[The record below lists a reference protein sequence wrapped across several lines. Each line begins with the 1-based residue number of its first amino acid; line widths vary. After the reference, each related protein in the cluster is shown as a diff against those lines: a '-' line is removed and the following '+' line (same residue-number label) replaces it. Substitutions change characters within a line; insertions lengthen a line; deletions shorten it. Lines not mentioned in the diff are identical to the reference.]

1 MPKDFSRDLGY
12 LDKFLQG
19 LRDHAAS
26 LGDPAATRLST
37 LLDQQDR
44 AWAEIRGLLSG
55 GAASGTPQTAQSDLA
70 TKTEAPFVEPTGATN
85 EAMAKRLTVGSLM
98 S

>member
-12 LDKFLQG
+12 LDRFLQG

-26 LGDPAATRLST
+26 LGEPAAARLGA
-37 LLDQQDR
+37 LLDEQDR
-44 AWAEIRGLLSG
+44 AWTEIRGLLSG
-55 GAASGTPQTAQSDLA
+55 GSASGAPQTAQPALA
-70 TKTEAPFVEPTGATN
+70 TKTEAPFIEPGVATN
-85 EAMAKRLTVGSLM
+85 EAKAKRLTVGSLM